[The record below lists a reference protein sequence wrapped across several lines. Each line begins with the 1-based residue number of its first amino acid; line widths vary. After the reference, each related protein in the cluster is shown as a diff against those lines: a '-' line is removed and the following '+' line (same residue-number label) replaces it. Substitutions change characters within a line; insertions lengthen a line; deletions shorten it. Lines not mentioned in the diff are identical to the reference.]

1 MTSESG
7 SKLRIWWAVSIVGA
21 LLAVVGVVVAIVVG
35 VTTGRT
41 FAGTPDDL
49 VAIEEADALLTGM
62 EAGRTFYLYAPD
74 DADIVDAQDP
84 QAATGC
90 KFDGPDLSVYDNPL
104 IDAPIDVGGVVH
116 EPVLTIMNG
125 SVQGADHQGADY
137 TAECE
142 ADHLLIGTASS
153 SQEFHVHGAFWPAIV
168 VGGLGLAA
176 AMVGAVALLVLRSTT
191 SIRR

>member
-62 EAGRTFYLYAPD
+62 EAGRTFYLYAPEV
-74 DADIVDAQDP
+74 ADIVDAQDP
-84 QAATGC
+84 QVATGC
-90 KFDGPDLSVYDNPL
+90 EFDGPGLSVYDRPL

-125 SVQGADHQGADY
+125 SLQGADY

-142 ADHLLIGTASS
+142 ADDLLIGTASS

-176 AMVGAVALLVLRSTT
+176 AVVGAVALLVLRSTT